1 MEREPQSAYSRLKAG
16 GLLQLLQGRVAE
28 ANLYRFCQLL
38 EQALPDHPPLGSTAH
53 PADDPV
59 RFRPDPGMG
68 FPASELRG
76 IETDE
81 NHPQRPATVR
91 TRLLG
96 LYGVDSPLPTAFVDD
111 IAQRREGHEALE
123 AFLDIFNHRIFTQ
136 FYRIWRK
143 YSYPATFESGGND
156 ATSQCLLGLIGLGIP
171 GTAEHIATPVSRFL
185 ALLSVMRL
193 PTRNAEGITALVTLL
208 APDTHVKV
216 TPHWPRKVALAQPAG
231 LSSDHPVC
239 LSQGT
244 PLGSSGYDANSQLHL
259 MLFTANQQEAKG
271 WLPSGQ
277 LYNDLLVLLRV
288 YLGWRCT
295 TKLQLSLPVSSLPKP
310 VLGSEAVL
318 LGMTGVLGL
327 EGRTGHLPDY
337 GLTDMGLILQGLPGT
352 AHTLMRTLQDTLLKY
367 EPRLVAIS
375 IQLLPQVQPGY
386 LDYALEARLRSGEQV
401 SFGTTLAPEGKVL
414 VRHLKRQ
421 SWLAQSNL

>member
-1 MEREPQSAYSRLKAG
+1 MEREPQSAYSRLKAA
-16 GLLQLLQGRVAE
+16 GLLEALDGRVAE

-38 EQALPDHPPLGSTAH
+38 EQALPNHPLLGSSAH

-68 FPASELRG
+68 FPAGELKA

-81 NHPQRPATVR
+81 DYPERPATVR

-96 LYGVDSPLPTAFVDD
+96 LYGVDSPMPTTFLDD

-143 YSYPATFESGGND
+143 YSYPATFEAGGAD

-171 GTAEHIATPVSRFL
+171 GTTQQIATPTSRFL

-193 PTRNAEGITALVTLL
+193 PTRNAEGITALVKLL
-208 APDTHVKV
+208 APNTKTRV
-216 TPHWPRKVALAQPAG
+216 TPHCTQKVPLAQPAS
-231 LSSDHPVC
+231 LCRHHPVS

-244 PLGSSGYDANSQLHL
+244 PLGSVGFDANSQLHL
-259 MLFTANQQEAKG
+259 ALFTEDLDEARG
-271 WLPSGQ
+271 WLPGSH
-277 LYNDLLVLLRV
+277 LHNDLLVLLRV

-295 TKLQLSLPVSSLPKP
+295 AKLQLSLPIHSLPKSL
-310 VLGSEAVL
+310 LGGPPVL

-327 EGRTGHLPDY
+327 GSETWQVGKHEVITINLGRY
-337 GLTDMGLILQGLPGT
+337 QGLHSNP
-352 AHTLMRTLQDTLLKY
+352 HSREVQH
-367 EPRLVAIS
+367 VA
-375 IQLLPQVQPGY
+375 Y
-386 LDYALEARLRSGEQV
+386 R
-401 SFGTTLAPEGKVL
+401 F
-414 VRHLKRQ
+414 
-421 SWLAQSNL
+421 

>member
-1 MEREPQSAYSRLKAG
+1 MERNPQSAYSRLKAA
-16 GLLQLLQGRVAE
+16 GLLEALDGRVAE

-38 EQALPDHPPLGSTAH
+38 EQSLPDHPPLGSTAR

-68 FPASELRG
+68 FPVGELKA

-81 NHPQRPATVR
+81 DHPERPATVR

-96 LYGVDSPLPTAFVDD
+96 LYGVDSPMPTAFLDD

-143 YSYPATFESGGND
+143 YSYPATFEAGGHD

-171 GTAEHIATPVSRFL
+171 GTAQQIATPISRFL

-193 PTRNAEGITALVTLL
+193 PTRNAEGITALVKLL
-208 APDTHVKV
+208 APNTQAQV
-216 TPHWPRKVALAQPAG
+216 TPHWPQKVPLSQPAS
-231 LSSDHPVC
+231 LSAQRPVS

-244 PLGSSGYDANSQLHL
+244 PLGSAGFDANSQLHL
-259 MLFTANQQEAKG
+259 ALFTDDLAEARG
-271 WLPSGQ
+271 WLPGSQ
-277 LYNDLLVLLRV
+277 LHNDLLVLLRV

-295 TKLQLSLPVSSLPKP
+295 AKLQLSLPIHSLPKP
-310 VLGSEAVL
+310 VLGGAPVH

-327 EGRTGHLPDY
+327 GSEAWQVGTDDTITINLGRY
-337 GLTDMGLILQGLPGT
+337 QGLHGNPQFRE
-352 AHTLMRTLQDTLLKY
+352 AQH
-367 EPRLVAIS
+367 VA
-375 IQLLPQVQPGY
+375 Y
-386 LDYALEARLRSGEQV
+386 R
-401 SFGTTLAPEGKVL
+401 F
-414 VRHLKRQ
+414 
-421 SWLAQSNL
+421 

>member
-1 MEREPQSAYSRLKAG
+1 MEREPQSAYSRLKAT
-16 GLLQLLQGRVAE
+16 GLLEALDGRVAE

-38 EQALPDHPPLGSTAH
+38 EQALPNHPLLGSSAH

-68 FPASELRG
+68 FPAGELKA

-81 NHPQRPATVR
+81 DYPERPATVR

-96 LYGVDSPLPTAFVDD
+96 LYGVDSPMPTTFLDD

-143 YSYPATFESGGND
+143 YSYPATFEAGGAD

-171 GTAEHIATPVSRFL
+171 GTTQQIATPTSRFL

-193 PTRNAEGITALVTLL
+193 PTRNAEGITALVKLL
-208 APDTHVKV
+208 APNTKTRV
-216 TPHWPRKVALAQPAG
+216 TPHCTQKVPLAQPAS
-231 LSSDHPVC
+231 LCRHHPVS

-244 PLGSSGYDANSQLHL
+244 PLGSVGFDANSQLHL
-259 MLFTANQQEAKG
+259 ALFTEDLDEARG
-271 WLPSGQ
+271 WLPGSH
-277 LYNDLLVLLRV
+277 LHNDLLVLLRV

-295 TKLQLSLPVSSLPKP
+295 AKLQLSLPIHSLPKP
-310 VLGSEAVL
+310 LLGGPPVL

-327 EGRTGHLPDY
+327 GSETWQVGKHEVITINLGRY
-337 GLTDMGLILQGLPGT
+337 QGLHSNP
-352 AHTLMRTLQDTLLKY
+352 HSREVQH
-367 EPRLVAIS
+367 VA
-375 IQLLPQVQPGY
+375 Y
-386 LDYALEARLRSGEQV
+386 R
-401 SFGTTLAPEGKVL
+401 F
-414 VRHLKRQ
+414 
-421 SWLAQSNL
+421 

>member
-1 MEREPQSAYSRLKAG
+1 MEREPQSAYSRLKAA
-16 GLLQLLQGRVAE
+16 GLLDALQDQVAE

-53 PADDPV
+53 PADDAV

-68 FPASELRG
+68 FPASELKA
-76 IETDE
+76 IETDDA
-81 NHPQRPATVR
+81 HPERPATIR

-96 LYGVDSPLPTAFVDD
+96 LYGVDSPMPSVFLDD

-143 YSYPATFESGGND
+143 YSYPATFEAGGTD

-171 GTAEHIATPVSRFL
+171 GTAQQIATPVSRFL

-193 PTRNAEGITALVTLL
+193 PTRNAEGITALVKLL
-208 APDTHVKV
+208 APNTQAQV
-216 TPHWPRKVALAQPAG
+216 TPHWPLKIALEQPPS
-231 LSSDHPVC
+231 LSRQRPVS

-244 PLGSSGYDANSQLHL
+244 PLGSAGFDANSQLRLTLH
-259 MLFTANQQEAKG
+259 TDDTQEAEG
-271 WLPSGQ
+271 WLPGGQ
-277 LYNDLLVLLRV
+277 LHSDLLVLLRV

-295 TKLQLSLPVSSLPKP
+295 AKLQLSLPVHSLPVP
-310 VLGSEAVL
+310 VLGHAPIR

-327 EGRTGHLPDY
+327 GSDAWQVAEHDTLTINLGRY
-337 GLTDMGLILQGLPGT
+337 QGLSINPHNRET
-352 AHTLMRTLQDTLLKY
+352 QH
-367 EPRLVAIS
+367 VA
-375 IQLLPQVQPGY
+375 Y
-386 LDYALEARLRSGEQV
+386 H
-401 SFGTTLAPEGKVL
+401 F
-414 VRHLKRQ
+414 
-421 SWLAQSNL
+421 